1 MSPETQRA
9 PSSWSVRPET
19 QPACQ
24 PTMPEEYENGT
35 DCPRGVR
42 VAWCQAA
49 GPHLGKLID
58 APCHLLPASQCV
70 QKRHTGCGAAS
81 VEIARACDNLV
92 AFSQTKEFDG
102 GGGQYHCAMSALHE
116 ASPTL
121 DSPSIRVLYGDGN
134 SHSQPQRVP
143 RDAQGQWLLHA
154 RHMTR
159 EGQIGQLLLQ
169 EVHLQVGFRA
179 RTSENEP
186 RQSSDTMGNNMK
198 AWLLSEER
206 PPGAS
211 SVPSCQA
218 RQGP

>member
-1 MSPETQRA
+1 MPRVLCYLPLSFQVREPHPPGWGGGLSPETQRA

-102 GGGQYHCAMSALHE
+102 GGGSTIVQCQPSMRLPLPWTHLPSESSMETVTVTRSPRGFPE
-116 ASPTL
+116 MPRAS
-121 DSPSIRVLYGDGN
+121 
-134 SHSQPQRVP
+134 
-143 RDAQGQWLLHA
+143 
-154 RHMTR
+154 
-159 EGQIGQLLLQ
+159 
-169 EVHLQVGFRA
+169 GF
-179 RTSENEP
+179 SMP
-186 RQSSDTMGNNMK
+186 DT
-198 AWLLSEER
+198 
-206 PPGAS
+206 
-211 SVPSCQA
+211 
-218 RQGP
+218 